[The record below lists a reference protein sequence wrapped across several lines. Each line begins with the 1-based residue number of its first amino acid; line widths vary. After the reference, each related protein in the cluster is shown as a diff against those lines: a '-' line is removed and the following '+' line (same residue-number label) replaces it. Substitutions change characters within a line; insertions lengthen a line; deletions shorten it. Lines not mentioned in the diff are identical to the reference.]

1 MATIEEKYNKYI
13 ESIKKANKKYIENHR
28 DLINEKCRNYY
39 HNCLASNEEYKAK
52 KRAYNKQL
60 YEKKKLNSKTPP
72 PEI

>member
-13 ESIKKANKKYIENHR
+13 ESIKKANKKYIETHR
-28 DLINEKCRNYY
+28 DTINEKCRNYY
-39 HNCLASNEEYKAK
+39 HKYLASNEEYKAK

-60 YEKKKLNSKTPP
+60 YEKKKLNSKTLP